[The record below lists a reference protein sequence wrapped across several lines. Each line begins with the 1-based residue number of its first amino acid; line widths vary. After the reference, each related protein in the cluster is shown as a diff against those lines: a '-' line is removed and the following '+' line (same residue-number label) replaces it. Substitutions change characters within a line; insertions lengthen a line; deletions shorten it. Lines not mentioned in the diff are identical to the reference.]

1 MDQITGILSA
11 EVVGKGTKSEGPKYF
26 LQPLDDYATKWSK
39 ILVRKQAHLWENDRV
54 LHHYVGK
61 KVVIL
66 GKITETKST
75 ITVDYEFVEE
85 VD

>member
-1 MDQITGILSA
+1 MDEITGILSV
-11 EVVGKGTKSEGPKYF
+11 EIVGKGSMSEGPEYY
-26 LQPLDDYATKWSK
+26 LQPLDDYASRWSK

-54 LHHYVGK
+54 LHQFIGK

-66 GKITETKST
+66 GKIIETKST

-85 VD
+85 LD